1 MFITTTS
8 AVGEF
13 TSPFGSRVNI
23 PKGHV
28 TEMSVEQGYWLLGHP
43 EIDVDFESPSEYDRA
58 IELQRLAKFNPLK
71 GVPQPQHLQPN
82 ATLQLD
88 GHSTRYPVIVVNP
101 IGLLAESPQEY
112 RFCEPIVNL
121 VLDKAMIRQVFNEF
135 KYALEN
141 DTDEPEPEI
150 ETPDEFPGDPLPE
163 APVESTP
170 EIETLSESEL
180 EKLTNPETPA
190 TEDGGTEPVG
200 EEAPAEGSTS
210 GASEPPTEGE
220 EEQSSEPKGKG
231 RGRKTAISDED
242 I

>member
-13 TSPFGSRVNI
+13 TSPFGLRVNI

-28 TEMSVEQGYWLLGHP
+28 TEMPVEQGYWLLGHP

-58 IELQRLAKFNPLK
+58 IQLQELAKRNPLK

-101 IGLLAESPQEY
+101 VGLLAENPSEY
-112 RFCEPIVNL
+112 SFQQPVVNL
-121 VLDKAMIRQVFNEF
+121 VFDREMVRQVFNEF
-135 KYALEN
+135 QAALQ
-141 DTDEPEPEI
+141 DAPRPEI
-150 ETPDEFPGDPLPE
+150 NSPDDLPEDPHPETP
-163 APVESTP
+163 VETTP

-210 GASEPPTEGE
+210 EASEPPTEGE
-220 EEQSSEPKGKG
+220 EEQSAEPKGKG